1 MVVVVLAVIGVSL
14 WRGSKLGAADAQK
27 IQDRA
32 DDPVQANA
40 AVYKDQLR
48 DLEKEYVLGNLN
60 SEELQIARDELAR
73 RLLEDVGGDTTS
85 AEHSLAISREETFVE
100 AHEHAQIV
108 KPKPAT
114 CWRAPWVLVMSF
126 VFLVPVAAMLMYAV
140 MGQPLA
146 LNPAALQ
153 AEAEQGSDI
162 SPEKMTEMATALM
175 RRLQDEPNQVD
186 GWVMLARVQ
195 RAREHF
201 DESDEAFR
209 KALALSK
216 DDNLAIEHAEV
227 LAQKN
232 QGSFA
237 GQPWAII
244 QRVLT
249 ADPQHLNA
257 LLLAGSASY
266 TELNYRSALR
276 FWERAR
282 EVVEPNSPDAPELDR
297 AIAQTREKMGL
308 PAAPPRSNVM
318 ANALGQPNT
327 NSTTNG
333 AAVNANST
341 GAPNS
346 QVSTIRITGRVS
358 VIKELADKV
367 APSDTVFV
375 FATPVSGSRMPL
387 AIVRTTADKLP
398 FDFVLDDSTSMNPA
412 AKLSS
417 MTEVTVKVRISKSG
431 QAIAQPGDLGVSLT
445 PVKLGTSGLNLM
457 VREPLK

>member
-1 MVVVVLAVIGVSL
+1 VNPTLIFLLSALAMVFVVLTVICVSL
-14 WRGSKLGAADAQK
+14 WRGSQLGADASHQA
-27 IQDRA
+27 QENA

-40 AVYKDQLR
+40 AVYKDQIH
-48 DLEKEYVLGNLN
+48 DLEKEYVLGNLS
-60 SEELQIARDELAR
+60 SEELQIAKDELAR
-73 RLLEDVGGDTTS
+73 RLLDDVGDT
-85 AEHSLAISREETFVE
+85 
-100 AHEHAQIV
+100 AQIT
-108 KPKPAT
+108 KSTPQA
-114 CWRAPWVLVMSF
+114 WRAPWIWVMGF
-126 VFLVPVAAMLMYAV
+126 VFLVPVAASVMYAV

-175 RRLQDEPNQVD
+175 RRLQDEPNQID
-186 GWVMLARVQ
+186 GWIMLARVQ

-232 QGSFA
+232 QGNFA

-266 TELNYRSALR
+266 SELNYRSALR

-282 EVVEPNSPDAPELDR
+282 EVVEPASPDAPELDR

-308 PAAPPRSNVM
+308 PSAPTRSNAM
-318 ANALGQPNT
+318 ANAPTSQSAT
-327 NSTTNG
+327 SSVG
-333 AAVNANST
+333 ASNNQASSA
-341 GAPNS
+341 
-346 QVSTIRITGRVS
+346 RISGRVS

-367 APSDTVFV
+367 APTDTVFV

-417 MTEVTVKVRISKSG
+417 MAEVTVKVRISKSG
-431 QAIAQPGDLGVSLT
+431 QAMAQPGDLGVSLT
-445 PVKLGTSGLNLM
+445 PVKLGSSGLNLM
-457 VREPLK
+457 VREPLQ

>member
-1 MVVVVLAVIGVSL
+1 MNPALSFLLSALAMVAGVLAVIAMSF
-14 WRGSKLGAADAQK
+14 WRGARHGAEAAQQA
-27 IQDRA
+27 QDGV

-48 DLEKEYVLGNLN
+48 DLEKEYMLGNL
-60 SEELQIARDELAR
+60 SSQELQIARDELAR
-73 RLLEDVGGDTTS
+73 RLLEDVGEGNVLGMQPAVVNSPEYLPVDEHRAASITIPTTQ
-85 AEHSLAISREETFVE
+85 A
-100 AHEHAQIV
+100 
-108 KPKPAT
+108 
-114 CWRAPWVLVMSF
+114 WRAPWVWVMSF
-126 VFLVPVAAMLMYAV
+126 VFLVPVASMLMYAV
-140 MGQPLA
+140 LGQPLA
-146 LNPAALQ
+146 LDPAALRANSDQ
-153 AEAEQGSDI
+153 SSDI
-162 SPEKMTEMATALM
+162 SPAKMAEMATALM

-232 QGSFA
+232 QGNFA
-237 GQPWAII
+237 GEPWAII

-308 PAAPPRSNVM
+308 PDVPARSV
-318 ANALGQPNT
+318 A
-327 NSTTNG
+327 TT
-333 AAVNANST
+333 A
-341 GAPNS
+341 
-346 QVSTIRITGRVS
+346 RITGRVS

-367 APSDTVFV
+367 APTDTVFV
-375 FATPVSGSRMPL
+375 FATPVSGSRMPV
-387 AIVRTTADKLP
+387 AIVKTTADKLP

-412 AKLSS
+412 VKLSS
-417 MTEVTVKVRISKSG
+417 MSEVTVKVRISKSG
-431 QAIAQPGDLGVSLT
+431 QAMAQPGDLGVSLT
-445 PVKLGTSGLNLM
+445 PVKLGSSGLNLM
-457 VREPLK
+457 VREPLQ

>member
-1 MVVVVLAVIGVSL
+1 MNPTLIFLLSALAMVFVVLTVICVSL
-14 WRGSKLGAADAQK
+14 WRGSQLGADASHQA
-27 IQDRA
+27 QENA

-40 AVYKDQLR
+40 AVYKDQIH
-48 DLEKEYVLGNLN
+48 DLEKEYVLGNLS
-60 SEELQIARDELAR
+60 SEELQIAKDELAR
-73 RLLEDVGGDTTS
+73 RLLDDVGDT
-85 AEHSLAISREETFVE
+85 
-100 AHEHAQIV
+100 AQIT
-108 KPKPAT
+108 KSTPQA
-114 CWRAPWVLVMSF
+114 WRAPWIWVMGF
-126 VFLVPVAAMLMYAV
+126 VFLVPVAASVMYAV

-175 RRLQDEPNQVD
+175 RRLQDEPNQID
-186 GWVMLARVQ
+186 GWIMLARVQ

-232 QGSFA
+232 QGNFA

-266 TELNYRSALR
+266 SELNYRSALR

-282 EVVEPNSPDAPELDR
+282 EVVEPASPDAPELDR

-308 PAAPPRSNVM
+308 PSAPTRSNAL
-318 ANALGQPNT
+318 ANAPTSQSAT
-327 NSTTNG
+327 SSVG
-333 AAVNANST
+333 ASNNQASSA
-341 GAPNS
+341 
-346 QVSTIRITGRVS
+346 RISGRVS

-367 APSDTVFV
+367 APTDTVFV

-417 MTEVTVKVRISKSG
+417 MAEVTVKVRISKSG
-431 QAIAQPGDLGVSLT
+431 QAMAQPGDLGVSLT
-445 PVKLGTSGLNLM
+445 PVKLGSSGLNLM
-457 VREPLK
+457 VREPLQ

>member
-1 MVVVVLAVIGVSL
+1 MVFVVLTVICVSL
-14 WRGSKLGAADAQK
+14 WRGSQLGADASHQA
-27 IQDRA
+27 QENA

-40 AVYKDQLR
+40 AVYKDQIH
-48 DLEKEYVLGNLN
+48 DLEKEYVLGNLS
-60 SEELQIARDELAR
+60 SEELQIAKDELAR
-73 RLLEDVGGDTTS
+73 RLLDDVGDT
-85 AEHSLAISREETFVE
+85 
-100 AHEHAQIV
+100 AQIT
-108 KPKPAT
+108 KSTPQA
-114 CWRAPWVLVMSF
+114 WRAPWIWVMGF
-126 VFLVPVAAMLMYAV
+126 VFLVPVAASVMYAV

-175 RRLQDEPNQVD
+175 RRLQDEPNQID
-186 GWVMLARVQ
+186 GWIMLARVQ

-232 QGSFA
+232 QGNFA

-266 TELNYRSALR
+266 SELNYRSALR

-282 EVVEPNSPDAPELDR
+282 EVVEPASPDAPELDR

-308 PAAPPRSNVM
+308 PSAPTRSNAM
-318 ANALGQPNT
+318 ANAPTSQSAT
-327 NSTTNG
+327 SSVG
-333 AAVNANST
+333 ASNNQASSA
-341 GAPNS
+341 
-346 QVSTIRITGRVS
+346 RISGRVS

-367 APSDTVFV
+367 APTDTVFV

-417 MTEVTVKVRISKSG
+417 MAEVTVKVRISKSG
-431 QAIAQPGDLGVSLT
+431 QAMAQPGDLGVSLT
-445 PVKLGTSGLNLM
+445 PVKLGSSGLNLM
-457 VREPLK
+457 VREPLQ

>member
-1 MVVVVLAVIGVSL
+1 VNPTLIFLLYALAMVAVVLAVISVSL
-14 WRGSKLGAADAQK
+14 WRGSQLGADASQQA
-27 IQDRA
+27 QDRA

-40 AVYKDQLR
+40 AVYKDQIR
-48 DLEKEYVLGNLN
+48 DLEKEYGLGNLS
-60 SEELQIARDELAR
+60 SEELQIAKDELAR
-73 RLLEDVGGDTTS
+73 RLLEDVGDS
-85 AEHSLAISREETFVE
+85 
-100 AHEHAQIV
+100 AQIA
-108 KPKPAT
+108 KSTTQA
-114 CWRAPWVLVMSF
+114 WRAPWVWVMSF
-126 VFLVPVAAMLMYAV
+126 VFLVPVAACLMYAV

-146 LNPAALQ
+146 LNPAVLQ
-153 AEAEQGSDI
+153 AEAGQGSDI
-162 SPEKMTEMATALM
+162 SPEKLTEMATALT

-186 GWVMLARVQ
+186 GWIMLARVQ
-195 RAREHF
+195 RAREQF
-201 DESDEAFR
+201 DEADVAFR

-232 QGSFA
+232 QGNFA

-249 ADPQHLNA
+249 VDPQHLNA

-266 TELNYRSALR
+266 SELNYRSALR

-282 EVVEPNSPDAPELDR
+282 EVVEPASPEAPELDR

-308 PAAPPRSNVM
+308 PPAPSRSNAM
-318 ANALGQPNT
+318 ASVQSQPNS
-327 NSTTNG
+327 NSANNG
-333 AAVNANST
+333 ASGSNNSA
-341 GAPNS
+341 GASNTQAS
-346 QVSTIRITGRVS
+346 AARITGRVS

-367 APSDTVFV
+367 APTDTVFV

-398 FDFVLDDSTSMNPA
+398 FDFVLDDSTAMNPA

-445 PVKLGTSGLNLM
+445 PVKLGSSGLNLM
-457 VREPLK
+457 VREPLQ